1 MIGLTDFVS
10 IEWNWKI
17 INKARRKKI
26 KKNKNKIFRG
36 PFLILQLSNVKKGSF
51 DLSHDSI
58 PFQQAIMKV
67 GNCKDTC
74 SHMRTQRYSLIHIFG
89 VFSSFFQ
96 ETLLISKNV
105 TCHH

>member
-1 MIGLTDFVS
+1 MS
-10 IEWNWKI
+10 EIEKLLI
-17 INKARRKKI
+17 RQEEKKY
-26 KKNKNKIFRG
+26 KTPENKIFRG
-36 PFLILQLSNVKKGSF
+36 PFLILKLSNVKKGSF

-105 TCHH
+105 TCHY